1 MSCGIPAAEKGTLT
15 VMVGGDESL
24 LERCR
29 PLLQN
34 TGTRIVHVGK
44 VGQGKVVKI
53 VNQVI
58 AAIHVLTIGEAFA
71 LGVKSGADPVTL
83 YEVIKNSSGYSKM
96 IDLRLPGFPLEGSFK
111 PGFKLDLMKKVV
123 DLALESAKASNTP
136 LLLTSVA
143 AQIFA
148 AVSASGKGSDDFS
161 VAAQFL
167 TALPGA
173 TLSQS
178 KTKSV

>member
-1 MSCGIPAAEKGTLT
+1 
-15 VMVGGDESL
+15 MVGGDESL

-136 LLLTSVA
+136 LLTSVA